1 MKIDEYNSKR
11 LAQVLETHGKAEVAA
26 TAGVDIKT
34 ITNIVEKRLN
44 PRSNTIDALNI
55 AFPELNL
62 RIAPKPFSFTEE
74 AIKRLKLESCWVAK
88 QTLLELLDPNTVD
101 AVSYCLAKIS
111 GTFENDTR
119 VYGRFYHLLETY
131 ATILQ
136 TSKLSTCDSE
146 VEKMFMF
153 LSKQFPQI
161 VAEVGNDTEG
171 MSIISCLRQ
180 AQLQNDSVQRLKT
193 LKMIFYY
200 ISNNWVEIKNGQLKS
215 LILNEISVIIIDADD
230 SEKSRRDLFYAIL
243 RSYHFAGPM
252 PGEEEW

>member
-44 PRSNTIDALNI
+44 PRSNTIDALNN

-74 AIKRLKLESCWVAK
+74 AIKRLELESCWVEK
-88 QTLLELLDPNTVD
+88 RTLLELLDPNTVD
-101 AVSYCLAKIS
+101 AVSCCLAMIS
-111 GTFENDTR
+111 ATFKNDTR
-119 VYGRFYHLLETY
+119 VYSRFYYFLEIY

-146 VEKMFMF
+146 VEKIFIF
-153 LSKQFPQI
+153 LSEQI
-161 VAEVGNDTEG
+161 FGK
-171 MSIISCLRQ
+171 R
-180 AQLQNDSVQRLKT
+180 
-193 LKMIFYY
+193 
-200 ISNNWVEIKNGQLKS
+200 
-215 LILNEISVIIIDADD
+215 
-230 SEKSRRDLFYAIL
+230 
-243 RSYHFAGPM
+243 
-252 PGEEEW
+252 